1 MQDVLKIVRTK
12 EELKNILVKSIFSWI
27 GAYNISHFSNFS
39 DFVDFCSS
47 FSIFKKISLYTC
59 VLGLHLHLSMK

>member
-1 MQDVLKIVRTK
+1 MQDVLKIVRMK

-47 FSIFKKISLYTC
+47 FSIF
-59 VLGLHLHLSMK
+59 